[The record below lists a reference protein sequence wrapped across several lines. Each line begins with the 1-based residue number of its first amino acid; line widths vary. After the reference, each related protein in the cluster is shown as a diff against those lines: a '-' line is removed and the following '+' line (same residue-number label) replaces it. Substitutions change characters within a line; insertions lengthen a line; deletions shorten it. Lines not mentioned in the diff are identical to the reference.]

1 MDKKI
6 LMPGAVFSL
15 FVVSPSPVYA
25 YIDPATGG
33 YVMQVIIAG
42 FLATAY
48 AVKVFW
54 KKIKSF
60 LTALF
65 KSRDISE

>member
-33 YVMQVIIAG
+33 YVMQVIIA
-42 FLATAY
+42 AY